1 MRLHKEILY
10 RFVVKDWEGV
20 QVPFKEP
27 DDNITTKLASD
38 KSVSSTQHVVHS
50 PSQSHVVKHE
60 SGTTE
65 IVPKWSSC
73 K

>member
-1 MRLHKEILY
+1 M
-10 RFVVKDWEGV
+10 KDWEGV

-38 KSVSSTQHVVHS
+38 KSVSSTQHVLHS
-50 PSQSHVVKHE
+50 SSQSHVVKHE

-65 IVPKWSSC
+65 IVFLSGAVVNELAMNI
-73 K
+73 